1 MRYPIKKMR
10 SCAVLLLCTVLLAI
24 TGCTSADPDGP
35 VWQNWPIGEQ
45 FTYGI
50 RSSTL
55 PTMRPIVEETVGA
68 IFLDNRHDVFVEDE
82 ICVNNTSYEIPQ
94 VLQDKLLDTMAE
106 YKFET
111 SFYVIDLETHASFAY
126 NPQKYFECASTIK
139 APYALYLSKQLEAGV
154 VSLDDILEYKEHHK
168 TDGSGSTQFS
178 EFGTLF
184 TLKAMLYRLLY
195 NSDNVAYYMLSEYT
209 GLDGFNEM
217 TAELGWTQTVS
228 LRDHWCD
235 ITPQDLAMVW
245 QEIYDYRDAC
255 DEGRLLWTYL
265 TTNLYNEFEVAMPEY
280 EGSAHKSGW
289 GYNGYHE
296 AGVVFGRRNYI
307 CIVMTATGLKN
318 DCLHRTIRN
327 LDNVINDYDIWLK
340 NQGLE

>member
-1 MRYPIKKMR
+1 MHYSRIYKSI
-10 SCAVLLLCTVLLAI
+10 ATLLLLCILLFSVC
-24 TGCTSADPDGP
+24 GCAAEVTEGP
-35 VWQNWPIGEQ
+35 VWQYSPLGTQ
-45 FTYGI
+45 MAYGI
-50 RSSTL
+50 RTESMK
-55 PTMRPIVEETVGA
+55 TMAPIVEETVGA
-68 IFLDNRHDVFVEDE
+68 LFLDNKHDVFVEDQ
-82 ICVNNTSYEIPQ
+82 ISVNNTSYEIPK
-94 VLQDKLLDTMAE
+94 VLQDALLDTMAE

-111 SFYVIDLETHASFAY
+111 SFYVIDLETRASFAY

-139 APYALYLSKQLEAGV
+139 APYALFLSKQLEAGV
-154 VSLDDILEYKEHHK
+154 VSLDDVLEYKEHHK

-184 TLKAMLYRLLY
+184 TLKALLYRLLY

-209 GLDGFNEM
+209 RLEGFNEM

-235 ITPQDLAMVW
+235 ITPQELANVW
-245 QEIYDYRDAC
+245 LEIYDYRDKC

-265 TTNLYNEFEVAMPEY
+265 TTNLYNEFQVAMPEY
-280 EGSAHKSGW
+280 TGSAHKSGW

-307 CIVMTATGLKN
+307 CVVMTATGLKN
-318 DCLHRTIRN
+318 NCLHRTIRN

-340 NQGLE
+340 NQGLN